1 MQPLVGGALF
11 FKVKLERKVEIFT
24 VQFKTGKKKVNC
36 GFQIKNTLVVRSAHG
51 GEGLSFIGSIISL
64 INLYGL
70 AQAETEFHGSNY
82 MT

>member
-1 MQPLVGGALF
+1 MQPLVEGALF

-36 GFQIKNTLVVRSAHG
+36 GFQIKSTLVVRSAHG

-64 INLYGL
+64 INQYGL